1 MTTFA
6 SAITC
11 IDGRVL
17 PPVVEWG
24 LAHCGVDAV
33 DIVTEPG
40 VDGSLPQ
47 LVDDLL
53 RRLAPSIDKHGSHEV
68 ILAGHEDCA
77 GNPVSEEEHREHLAI
92 AAAALSE
99 ALGPDIDVTP
109 IYVHLDG
116 TIDELDPPARSGIE
130 PVLGADTGERS

>member
-17 PPVVEWG
+17 RPVVEWG

-47 LVDDLL
+47 LVDDLR

-130 PVLGADTGERS
+130 PSSDAGSDEPS